1 MKRAIIIMAKV
12 PAAGEVKTR
21 MQPFLTPTQSAEL
34 AFCLLQ
40 DTISKAESLKNQL
53 IIAYS
58 PMERR
63 DFFNGFSQHN
73 LTLVP
78 QYGQDL
84 GERMF
89 HTFEFAF
96 EQNLDSAVMIGTDS
110 PTFPP
115 ELITQAFE
123 HLENSADIVL
133 APTEDGGFYLIGL
146 KTLKKEIFE
155 NVQWSSPETFSQTKE
170 NIARQNLSLRE
181 IQAWYDVDTIEDLRR
196 LKQDEYLRQFAPK
209 THNWLKSKLI

>member
-1 MKRAIIIMAKV
+1 MAKV

-73 LTLVP
+73 LTLFP

-89 HTFEFAF
+89 HAFEFAF

-123 HLENSADIVL
+123 HLKNSADIVL